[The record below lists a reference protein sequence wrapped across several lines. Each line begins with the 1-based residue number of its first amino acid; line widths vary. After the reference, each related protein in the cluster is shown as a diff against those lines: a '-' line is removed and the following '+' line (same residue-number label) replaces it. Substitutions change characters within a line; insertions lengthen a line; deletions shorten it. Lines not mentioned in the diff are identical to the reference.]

1 MSFYFLSF
9 RITRK
14 SNKNRFLKQS
24 PKFPENPKDDQFFNV
39 LRPLME
45 TNIEAL
51 TVPMT

>member
-24 PKFPENPKDDQFFNV
+24 PKFPEDPNGDQYFNV

-45 TNIEAL
+45 TNIRRS
-51 TVPMT
+51 TN